1 MKQDIENII
10 RKNFPEKKEHDWSKD
25 EHTKTCKDG
34 CTYYCNAD
42 GMITGF
48 NQAISK
54 TPVSLITDEV
64 LKVVVEVA
72 NNLHDNFEKQ
82 DYSDAEYK
90 ANFLSELRLQLLT
103 NSSILEGEQSEHLSP
118 NKENKNNENK

>member
-10 RKNFPEKKEHDWSKD
+10 KKNLPEKKEYDWSKD

-34 CTYYCNAD
+34 CTYCCNAD

-54 TPVSLITDEV
+54 INTSLIADEV
-64 LKVVVEVA
+64 LKVVVEKIK
-72 NNLHDNFEKQ
+72 EQKQ
-82 DYSDAEYK
+82 KYIENDERDGGGWQDEIHTCK
-90 ANFLSELRLQLLT
+90 KIIKLLT
-103 NSSILEGEQSEHLSP
+103 LSL
-118 NKENKNNENK
+118 NKEE